1 MVTDSAYFCN
11 TIALA
16 QPVDL
21 LAALRGCD
29 ELPIF
34 YWEHPSREFAIA
46 AAGAIAEFRA
56 SGAHRLRDIS
66 DRVSEF
72 LGRLPKHD
80 IDVGP
85 IAVGGFGFSDQDCAA
100 YQWREFPAAWF
111 FVPRALWIRRGSEC
125 GFAKISDTS
134 SNGCAK
140 PLGFRAGSAHIRGG
154 VAVRPAIR
162 APRALAGERDR
173 WRERVERASAM
184 IAAGRLNKIVLSRQL
199 TVDSDFP
206 IDPAEI
212 IDTARAARPQCY
224 NFWIR
229 RGASS
234 FIGSTPE
241 LLIRLEGGELASGAL
256 AGSAARGS
264 SREEDRALGDSL
276 LHSAKNLEEHAYV
289 VNHVRSALQAVA
301 TLGPAEPP
309 RLMRLPEVQ
318 HLFSPITGNL
328 RAKLS
333 VFELARLIHPTPAVC
348 GVPSG
353 AAGAILEREE
363 PHRGWY
369 TGAVGWMGA
378 DGAGELAV
386 ALRSGLIEGTRM
398 LLCAGSGIVADSDP
412 EAEFAETETKF
423 NAMLRSAKV
432 GSAA

>member
-1 MVTDSAYFCN
+1 MATDSAYFCD
-11 TIALA
+11 TVARA

-21 LAALRGCD
+21 LAALRECD
-29 ELPIF
+29 QLPIF

-46 AAGAIAEFRA
+46 AAGAIAEFHA
-56 SGAHRLRDIS
+56 SGADRFREIS
-66 DRVSEF
+66 IRVSEF
-72 LGRLPKHD
+72 LARLPRHD
-80 IDVGP
+80 AGVGP
-85 IAVGGFGFSDQDCAA
+85 LAVGGFGFSDRDCAA
-100 YQWREFPAAWF
+100 YEWREFPAAWF
-111 FVPRALWIRRGSEC
+111 FVPRMLWVRRGGEC
-125 GFAKISDTS
+125 TFAKISDS
-134 SNGCAK
+134 VSNGSA
-140 PLGFRAGSAHIRGG
+140 GRFTFRARNGDPCGDAL
-154 VAVRPAIR
+154 VRR
-162 APRALAGERDR
+162 SVRTPRALAGERDR

-184 IAAGRLNKIVLSRQL
+184 IAAGRLKKIVLSRQL
-199 TVDSDFP
+199 TIDSDLP

-212 IDTARAARPQCY
+212 VDTARAARPQCY

-241 LLIRLEGGELASGAL
+241 LLIRLEGEDLTSGAL
-256 AGSAARGS
+256 AGSAPRGCN
-264 SREEDRALGDSL
+264 REEDRALGDSL

-301 TLGPAEPP
+301 ALGGAEPP

-318 HLFSPITGNL
+318 HLFSPIAGKL

-333 VFELARLIHPTPAVC
+333 AFELAGLIHPTPAVC
-348 GVPSG
+348 GVPRG
-353 AAGAILEREE
+353 EAGAILEREE

-369 TGAVGWMGA
+369 AGAVGWMDA
-378 DGAGELAV
+378 EGAGELAV

-398 LLCAGSGIVADSDP
+398 LVCAGSGIVAGSDP

-432 GSAA
+432 GSAT

>member
-1 MVTDSAYFCN
+1 MATDSAYFCN
-11 TIALA
+11 TVALA
-16 QPVDL
+16 RPVDL
-21 LAALRGCD
+21 LAALRRCD

-56 SGAHRLRDIS
+56 CGPDRFREIS
-66 DRVSEF
+66 IRVSEF
-72 LGRLPKHD
+72 LARLPRHD
-80 IDVGP
+80 AGVGP
-85 IAVGGFGFSDQDCAA
+85 LAVGGFGFSDRDCSAHE
-100 YQWREFPAAWF
+100 WREFPAAWF
-111 FVPRALWIRRGSEC
+111 FVPRALWVRRGSRC
-125 GFAKISDTS
+125 TFANMAATA

-140 PLGFRAGSAHIRGG
+140 PLAFRAPGG
-154 VAVRPAIR
+154 AGAAVRR
-162 APRALAGERDR
+162 SMHAPQDLERERDR

-184 IAAGRLNKIVLSRQL
+184 IAAGRLKKIVLSRQL
-199 TVDSDFP
+199 TIDSDFP
-206 IDPAEI
+206 IDPADV

-241 LLIRLEGGELASGAL
+241 LLIRLEGEDLTSGAL
-256 AGSAARGS
+256 AGSAARGCG
-264 SREEDRALGDSL
+264 REEDRALGDSL

-289 VNHVRSALQAVA
+289 VNHVRSALQPVA
-301 TLGPAEPP
+301 ALGPAEPP

-318 HLFSPITGNL
+318 HLFSPITGKL
-328 RAKLS
+328 RARLS
-333 VFELARLIHPTPAVC
+333 AVELAGLIHPTPAVC
-348 GVPSG
+348 GVPRG
-353 AAGAILEREE
+353 EAGAILEREE

-369 TGAVGWMGA
+369 AGAVGWMGA

-398 LLCAGSGIVADSDP
+398 LMCAGSGIVAGSDP

-432 GSAA
+432 GSAT

>member
-1 MVTDSAYFCN
+1 MATDSAYFCN
-11 TIALA
+11 TVALT

-56 SGAHRLRDIS
+56 SGAHRFREIS
-66 DRVSEF
+66 TRVSEF
-72 LGRLPKHD
+72 FARLPKHD

-85 IAVGGFGFSDQDCAA
+85 LAVGGFGFSDQDCAA
-100 YQWREFPAAWF
+100 YEWREFPAAWF
-111 FVPRALWIRRGSEC
+111 FVPRALWIRRGSQFT
-125 GFAKISDTS
+125 FAKIADTS
-134 SNGCAK
+134 ANGCEK
-140 PLGFRAGSAHIRGG
+140 PLAFRARSARSGSG
-154 VAVRPAIR
+154 VAVPQSMH
-162 APRALAGERDR
+162 APQPLAGERDR

-184 IAAGRLNKIVLSRQL
+184 IAA
-199 TVDSDFP
+199 
-206 IDPAEI
+206 
-212 IDTARAARPQCY
+212 RPKCY

-241 LLIRLEGGELASGAL
+241 LLIRLEGGDLASDAL

-301 TLGPAEPP
+301 ALGPAEPP

-318 HLFSPITGNL
+318 HLFSPITGKL

-333 VFELARLIHPTPAVC
+333 AFELAGLIHPTPAVC
-348 GVPSG
+348 GVPRDE
-353 AAGAILEREE
+353 AGAILEREE

-369 TGAVGWMGA
+369 TGAVGWMDA
-378 DGAGELAV
+378 EGAGELAV
-386 ALRSGLIEGTRM
+386 ALRSGLIEGNRM
-398 LLCAGSGIVADSDP
+398 LVCAGSGIVAGSDP

-432 GSAA
+432 GSAT